1 MNPKSNAAR
10 TLGRRPFLRAALA
23 LALSAVAGCGY
34 SLVGTSNPENLK
46 GARSINISIF
56 RNESSEPN
64 LGFVMAEAT
73 RNRFVNDGRLRVVDS
88 GRAEIVL
95 DGVVREYRL
104 DPIGFSS
111 SDQVQRYRVFVKT
124 SVQLRDLRS
133 GKNILLQDIES
144 ESEFN
149 VESTVSG
156 SAENRD
162 ETNEKAASFF
172 SEEVLSL
179 VLEGF

>member
-111 SDQVQRYRVFVKT
+111 SDQVQRYRGFVKT
-124 SVQLRDLRS
+124 SVRLRDLRS

-144 ESEFN
+144 ESEFD

-156 SAENRD
+156 SAANRD

>member
-1 MNPKSNAAR
+1 
-10 TLGRRPFLRAALA
+10 
-23 LALSAVAGCGY
+23 
-34 SLVGTSNPENLK
+34 
-46 GARSINISIF
+46 
-56 RNESSEPN
+56 
-64 LGFVMAEAT
+64 MAEAT

-124 SVQLRDLRS
+124 SVRLRDLRS

-144 ESEFN
+144 ESEFD

-162 ETNEKAASFF
+162 ETNKKAASFF

-179 VLEGF
+179 ILEGF

>member
-34 SLVGTSNPENLK
+34 FLVGTSNPENLK

-124 SVQLRDLRS
+124 SVRLRDLRS

-144 ESEFN
+144 ESEFD

-179 VLEGF
+179 ILEGF

>member
-1 MNPKSNAAR
+1 M
-10 TLGRRPFLRAALA
+10 ALV
-23 LALSAVAGCGY
+23 LALSSAAGCGY
-34 SLVGTSNPENLK
+34 SLVGTASSQILK
-46 GARSINISIF
+46 GARTISISIF
-56 RNESSEPN
+56 RDETNEPN
-64 LGFVMAEAT
+64 LGFIMAEAT

-88 GRAEIVL
+88 ERADIVL

-104 DPIGFSS
+104 DPIGFSRK
-111 SDQVQRYRVFVKT
+111 DQVQRYRVFVKT
-124 SVQLRDLRS
+124 SVRLRDLRS

-144 ESEFN
+144 ESEFDI
-149 VESTVSG
+149 EGTVSG

-162 ETNEKAASFF
+162 ETNERAASFF